1 MTRAMMKAK
10 RKRFI
15 WYLEVFLK
23 DRYYKGNGVTSF
35 ISESDDPIFGW
46 NCSGLL
52 SEGLRGVGM
61 IGHRER
67 LSVLEIYKRFADKAV
82 NSPPIKGDILFYGT
96 MKPGAEPELVHVAA
110 MLDDYHIIEA
120 GGGNGSVDTDEEAAK
135 KNAFVRIRPVE
146 FRESER
152 VAICRIWQS

>member
-1 MTRAMMKAK
+1 MTHEVLKAK
-10 RKRFI
+10 RKRFV
-15 WYLEVFLK
+15 WYLKAFLK
-23 DRYYKGNGVTSF
+23 DRYYKGDGVSSF
-35 ISESDDPIFGW
+35 ISNSDDPIFGW
-46 NCSGLL
+46 NCSGLI
-52 SEGLRGVGM
+52 SEGLRGVGL
-61 IGHRER
+61 IGHNER
-67 LSVLEIYKRFADKAV
+67 LSVLDIYKRFANTVVTDRPV
-82 NSPPIKGDILFYGT
+82 KGDILFYGT